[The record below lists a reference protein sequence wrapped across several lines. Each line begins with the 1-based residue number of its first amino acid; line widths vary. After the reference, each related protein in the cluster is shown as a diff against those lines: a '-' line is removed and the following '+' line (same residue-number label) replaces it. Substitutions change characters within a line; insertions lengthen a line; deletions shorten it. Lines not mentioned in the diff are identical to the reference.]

1 MVERQPELVCLKVM
15 FCLFLNTDLMGGFAD
30 FSSPAASVSLSSGT
44 GLWISFLFPLFWDFV
59 LFFFF
64 LSVCMHTH

>member
-15 FCLFLNTDLMGGFAD
+15 FCLKSELMGGFAD

-44 GLWISFLFPLFWDFV
+44 GLWISFLFPLFWDLVFFV
-59 LFFFF
+59 FFF
-64 LSVCMHTH
+64 